1 MTLGNESNLCSTQPR
16 STYCLQASQ
25 SVLLFQMQKH
35 TPRPRS
41 ACASF
46 QTRNLMCALY
56 RSGAM
61 FTSSTI
67 YSANILSLTTALKN
81 KNTNKQKT
89 TKTTITDGH
98 RMAPHEATLHL
109 LNKSCSSAQKASS
122 FHLGSLGGRALAYLV
137 PLPCHLHFYLL
148 VLTMR
153 ILRGIPVLNAT
164 SSFAMSNTSAEM
176 ESKRK
181 SPHELEHE
189 TRK

>member
-16 STYCLQASQ
+16 STYCLKASQ
-25 SVLLFQMQKH
+25 SVLLFQMEKH

-41 ACASF
+41 ACASS

-81 KNTNKQKT
+81 KNTNKT
-89 TKTTITDGH
+89 TKTTITDGY
-98 RMAPHEATLHL
+98 RMAQHEATLHL

-137 PLPCHLHFYLL
+137 PLACHLHFYLL
-148 VLTMR
+148 VLTMS
-153 ILRGIPVLNAT
+153 ILWGIPVLNAT

-181 SPHELEHE
+181 SPHELEDE